1 MKCALLLFQHVQIN
15 FMSSL
20 YSNGLGHQ
28 VPDDAVMLIW
38 TKIIED
44 CFQLS
49 RIYSLK
55 TVKAVLRGPWYEQDV
70 LTK

>member
-1 MKCALLLFQHVQIN
+1 
-15 FMSSL
+15 MSSL

-44 CFQLS
+44 CFQIS